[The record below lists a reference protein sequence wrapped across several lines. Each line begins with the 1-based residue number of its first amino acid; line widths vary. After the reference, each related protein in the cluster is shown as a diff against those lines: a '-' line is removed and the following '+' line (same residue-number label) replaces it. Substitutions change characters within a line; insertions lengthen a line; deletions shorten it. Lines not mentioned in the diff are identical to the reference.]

1 MNPLVRAQDTQK
13 VTDSLLGNWIILRG
27 STALKAVCQIY
38 QISAGNLLSYFAINL
53 SCGQIFWVEAWL
65 PRTLT

>member
-13 VTDSLLGNWIILRG
+13 VTDSLLGNWIIWRG

-38 QISAGNLLSYFAINL
+38 QISAGNLLNFNFAI
-53 SCGQIFWVEAWL
+53 S
-65 PRTLT
+65 